1 MSESLKVIQKDGVKL
16 KFLTFNTSS
25 ERYYI
30 NPDCYA
36 GLLGA
41 MADMNIDYLGFNGF
55 SNYEAKS
62 TGGVA
67 HTETE
72 RKEI

>member
-1 MSESLKVIQKDGVKL
+1 MLPEKEIELVDVREFKGYSKDGVKL

-36 GLLGA
+36 GLLELWQ
-41 MADMNIDYLGFNGF
+41 I
-55 SNYEAKS
+55 
-62 TGGVA
+62 
-67 HTETE
+67 
-72 RKEI
+72 